1 VRFASFVEKTRGHTM
16 LGASMTAGARDGEG
30 HARSRVVRSSTVA
43 EHTSLVDDEHV
54 FANAPGRIAGSREHT
69 GLAITRRRDAGRG
82 A

>member
-1 VRFASFVEKTRGHTM
+1 
-16 LGASMTAGARDGEG
+16 
-30 HARSRVVRSSTVA
+30 VRSSTVA